1 MLTPYVDVLRRPGA
15 LAFSAVGLL
24 GRLPMSMEGL
34 GVILLVSITQG
45 AYALAGVL
53 SSILALSAAFIS
65 PLTSR
70 WSDRFGQA
78 VILRVIAPAQAV
90 ALTLIVVAVRAD
102 APTAVLVL
110 LAILGGA
117 FQPNVGSMVRARW
130 AAMLSGTPQLGIAFA
145 LESVLD
151 EVIFILGPV
160 LATGL
165 AIGVS
170 PGAGLIAAAV
180 LVIIGGL
187 SLAAQHRTQP
197 EPVSAAQAHLNRDRM
212 GTAVPIVG
220 LIFLCLG
227 ICFGG
232 LEVGVVAFSTEAG
245 IPWASGVLLA
255 LFSVGSA
262 FGGIV
267 FGPRVAGRDLPRQ
280 LLFVLAISIFA
291 VIPITLVRTPAQLAV
306 VALLSGVII
315 APSLICGF
323 TIVENLV
330 PSSRLTESITW
341 VSAGIG
347 VGFAVAAGV
356 CGVLI
361 DAHGATAGLAV
372 SVVGVALAALASLST
387 FPALERLWRARPA
400 ALDPAAHD
408 FIE

>member
-1 MLTPYVDVLRRPGA
+1 
-15 LAFSAVGLL
+15 
-24 GRLPMSMEGL
+24 
-34 GVILLVSITQG
+34 
-45 AYALAGVL
+45 
-53 SSILALSAAFIS
+53 
-65 PLTSR
+65 
-70 WSDRFGQA
+70 
-78 VILRVIAPAQAV
+78 
-90 ALTLIVVAVRAD
+90 
-102 APTAVLVL
+102 
-110 LAILGGA
+110 
-117 FQPNVGSMVRARW
+117 
-130 AAMLSGTPQLGIAFA
+130 
-145 LESVLD
+145 
-151 EVIFILGPV
+151 
-160 LATGL
+160 
-165 AIGVS
+165 
-170 PGAGLIAAAV
+170 
-180 LVIIGGL
+180 
-187 SLAAQHRTQP
+187 
-197 EPVSAAQAHLNRDRM
+197 
-212 GTAVPIVG
+212 VPIVG

-227 ICFGG
+227 ICFGA

-280 LLFVLAISIFA
+280 LLLVLAISILA

-306 VALLSGVII
+306 VALIGGVII